1 VKVAFERDG
10 RRAEV
15 TIVRAAVARVQ
26 SVKDLMELIT
36 TASTY
41 LTQKG
46 DEIATRHC
54 RETLDGVVQVLVEHH
69 EYEQTMTKR
78 IQQVRDS
85 CSLHDPALAQIS
97 NALMYRWHESTVH
110 ESAVAPKVLG
120 PVDMIDSIKGDVP
133 WGNLTSA
140 LFSRLCYS

>member
-1 VKVAFERDG
+1 MKVAFERDG

-41 LTQKG
+41 LSQKG
-46 DEIATRHC
+46 DEIATRYC

-69 EYEQTMTKR
+69 EHEQTMTQR

-85 CSLHDPALAQIS
+85 SSLRDPA
-97 NALMYRWHESTVH
+97 
-110 ESAVAPKVLG
+110 
-120 PVDMIDSIKGDVP
+120 
-133 WGNLTSA
+133 
-140 LFSRLCYS
+140 

>member
-120 PVDMIDSIKGDVP
+120 PVDMIDSIKGDVL